1 MSDPVVLGI
10 DIAKR
15 KFDVALFIGGKLK
28 HKSCTN
34 DTEGFELLSQW
45 LRKQRVGCLH
55 ACLEATGSYGDEL
68 ALYLHDAGH
77 AVSIVNPARIKGF
90 AQSELLR
97 AKNDKI
103 DAGLIARFC
112 LAMHPEPWEPP
123 APEIRALQALVRRAD
138 ALIGMRTQEMNRLG
152 TAPLTVEPSIRE
164 HIAYLDE
171 QIEKI
176 KQQIAGHI
184 DGNPELKG
192 KKDLLHS
199 IPGIGPAT
207 IAAILA
213 EINIFERFD
222 QVRKVVAF
230 IGLAPKEAVSGSSVK
245 RKPRLCKIGH
255 ARLRKALYMPALVS
269 IRYNPM
275 IVTFYRRLKN
285 NGKNGKVIVCAIMR
299 KLVHIIFG
307 ILKSGKPFDPNYKPH
322 FA

>member
-1 MSDPVVLGI
+1 MSDPIVLGI
-10 DIAKR
+10 DISKQ
-15 KFDVALFIGGKLK
+15 KFDAALLIGGKLK
-28 HKSCTN
+28 HKSCKN
-34 DTEGFELLSQW
+34 NTEGFETLSQW
-45 LRKQRVGCLH
+45 LRKQRMGCLH

-68 ALYLHDAGH
+68 ALYLHDSGH
-77 AVSIVNPARIKGF
+77 TVSIVNPARIKGF

-97 AKNDKI
+97 TKNDKV

-112 LAMHPEPWEPP
+112 LAMRPEPWEPP
-123 APEIRALQALVRRAD
+123 SAEIRALQALVRRAD
-138 ALIGMRTQEMNRLG
+138 ALVNIRTQELNRLG
-152 TAPLTVEPSIRE
+152 TAAKAVAPSIQE

-192 KKDLLHS
+192 KRDLLHS

-213 EINIFERFD
+213 EISIFERFD
-222 QVRKVVAF
+222 EVRKVVAF
-230 IGLAPKEAVSGSSVK
+230 IGLAPKEAVSGSSIK
-245 RKPRLCKIGH
+245 GKPRLCKIGH

-285 NGKNGKVIVCAIMR
+285 KGKNGKVIVCAVMR

-307 ILKSGKPFDPNYKPH
+307 ILKSGKPFDPNYTPH